1 MNKKRLL
8 GFMIITLFTVGMTV
22 PLKAKTVDNL
32 KIQEPTRIRVAD
44 VIASHDDLYYNGGWE
59 VRENYIHTVIF
70 YNVSFSFSGYTYQ
83 DVTST
88 ADRNAGLTRIRTYYH
103 YNIN

>member
-1 MNKKRLL
+1 MNKKKLL
-8 GFMIITLFTVGMTV
+8 GFMVITLFTVGLVV
-22 PLKAKTVDNL
+22 PIKAETIDTLN
-32 KIQEPTRIRVAD
+32 IQEPTRIRVAD

-59 VRENYIHTVIF
+59 VRENYRHTVIF
-70 YNVSFSFSGYTYQ
+70 YNVSFSFNEYTYE

-88 ADRNAGLTRIRTYYH
+88 ADKNAGLTRIRTHYH